1 MGSAASHSRVEPTD
15 DGAFVHLRNLKK
27 GVPLAGVMAPKEVQF
42 SFSALDG
49 AAYLAPRVY
58 PSLHTENS
66 GSRLAPIVDVCPRT
80 SSCRALDDSDNT
92 PSTTAPDE
100 RCRTDSLQSSPS
112 RELRHEESSKAINKG
127 MAPYRLFGPGT
138 CRGSVIEP
146 TFIEPTLE
154 LAKTDKARSASQDLS
169 RRKSSSA
176 LLLRHVW

>member
-49 AAYLAPRVY
+49 AAYLAP
-58 PSLHTENS
+58 
-66 GSRLAPIVDVCPRT
+66 IVDVCPRT

-100 RCRTDSLQSSPS
+100 RCRTASLQSSPS
-112 RELRHEESSKAINKG
+112 RELRHEESSKPINNG
-127 MAPYRLFGPGT
+127 TTPYRLFASGT
-138 CRGSVIEP
+138 FRRSTMEP

-154 LAKTDKARSASQDLS
+154 LAKTDKARSASQDSS

>member
-1 MGSAASHSRVEPTD
+1 MGSAASHSRVEPAE
-15 DGAFVHLRNLKK
+15 GAVVHLRNLKK
-27 GVPLAGVMAPKEVQF
+27 GVSLADVMAPKKEVQF
-42 SFSALDG
+42 SITALNG
-49 AAYLAPRVY
+49 ATY
-58 PSLHTENS
+58 
-66 GSRLAPIVDVCPRT
+66 LAPIVDVCPRT